1 MRLAVIDGSTV
12 VNIIEASAGFKLSGL
27 TVVPAGNAGIGFEYD
42 GSNLSP
48 PSVSFDDLKRQ
59 KSDAVSSKRNAV
71 LSGGFT
77 VPAEVST
84 ALGGRVLQTRN
95 DADRT
100 TWLTSQ
106 AAYQAAVS
114 GGQGST
120 EGAKFRP
127 LDNIT
132 TTLSY
137 SEGLNVLLA
146 MAAWGKSVYGRS
158 WELKDAIASAADNA
172 AIDAID
178 IESGWPE

>member
-1 MRLAVIDGSTV
+1 MAVIDGTTV
-12 VNIIEASAGFKLSGL
+12 VNIIEANPGFTLSGFA
-27 TVVPAGNAGIGFEYD
+27 VAPAGNAGIGDEYD
-42 GSNLSP
+42 GGEFAS
-48 PSVSFDDLKRQ
+48 PSVSFTDLKKT
-59 KSDAVSSKRNAV
+59 KSDTVSAKRDAV

-77 VPAEVST
+77 VPESVSV
-84 ALGGRVLQTRN
+84 ALGGRVLQTR
-95 DADRT
+95 DQTDKTA
-100 TWLTSQ
+100 WLTSQ

-158 WELKDAIASAADNA
+158 WELKDAIAAAADSAAL
-172 AIDAID
+172 DAID